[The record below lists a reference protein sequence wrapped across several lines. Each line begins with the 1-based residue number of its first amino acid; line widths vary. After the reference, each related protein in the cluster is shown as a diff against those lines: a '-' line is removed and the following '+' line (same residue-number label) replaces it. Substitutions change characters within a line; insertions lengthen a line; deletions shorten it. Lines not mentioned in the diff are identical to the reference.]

1 VTVSSGFLDRGWWLI
16 PVLKVMAGRGGWSGG
31 NRLIAVLDP
40 LFRYERFS
48 IAEPGA
54 PEGAGEAR
62 TEVEVLGG
70 LLGWERSDGRT
81 AVRILWIR
89 L

>member
-1 VTVSSGFLDRGWWLI
+1 MGGVRRRRTSLG
-16 PVLKVMAGRGGWSGG
+16 AGG
-31 NRLIAVLDP
+31 RL
-40 LFRYERFS
+40 R
-48 IAEPGA
+48 A
-54 PEGAGEAR
+54 PPKAGVEGAGEAR